1 MRRRSTEIIQKI
13 IRDSDRT
20 LTVREL
26 ASHYGI
32 SQKTLKNDIKEINQ
46 FLRTIP
52 VGEIRTTEEGKLIL
66 GTDFEEELV
75 ENYLYEMDAYMY
87 KLSPKERQ
95 IYILM
100 ELASSQ
106 TYITMQHIAEELYV
120 SRITIVN
127 DMEVIKESMKSF
139 QGKLILDS
147 GKGMLLKFQ
156 EKERISILVELYRS
170 IAINVENEGF
180 FQRMILNRMEIRHS
194 FSILFEYMQEYMKV
208 SNLVFIEDVFY
219 DIVLYLFVVF
229 NFCRREGRAVTGR
242 TPLSG
247 IDHMILYAGHMLE
260 VTVTEDMMKGFREY
274 IADHKLYSF
283 VKTVDE
289 IELYKVIMNFVG
301 KIDQEMNLDLVSDT
315 KLMDSLLM
323 HIRSIK
329 DWGNYEVELPKEYD
343 SSINYERLEE
353 LVSQYA
359 YILEGFLS
367 YHLSGN
373 MKKSI
378 VIHICVAIIRNRR
391 YLPKISVV
399 IVCPGSMATGKYL
412 EAQIKNYFDFNII
425 GVLAAHE
432 VIGRLKYKEEPVDF
446 IISTVPIHTKEYQ
459 VIKVHPFLQMDDL
472 NLIQKLTFQR
482 HTLKPETI
490 QHKMEILSGQICSIM
505 EDAKLAEILCRKL
518 EEVIIEYQRETEGKK
533 KNPIEELLDEDLIE
547 IENSVIPWRE
557 AMYRSARPLIE
568 RGYISE
574 DYIETS
580 IRNVEEYGDYIVV
593 SRGVALAHAGGGNG
607 VYRDGLS
614 LLVSRKGIDFTE
626 TEEPVHLLFCFA
638 SAGRKDYLEL
648 IREIIWL
655 GRTKG
660 KVKEIKG
667 LPDTLTVY
675 EELVSCGNFAYS
687 VENRGCIVPCDDR
700 NC

>member
-66 GTDFEEELV
+66 GSDFDEDVV

-180 FQRMILNRMEIRHS
+180 FQRMILNRMEIKHS

-425 GVLAAHE
+425 GVLAARE
-432 VIGRLKYKEEPVDF
+432 VIGRLKYNAEPVDF

-472 NLIQKLTFQR
+472 NQIQRLTFQK
-482 HTLKPETI
+482 HTLKPATM
-490 QHKMEILSGQICSIM
+490 QHKTEVLLGQIRTII
-505 EDAKLAEILCRKL
+505 EDEELADTLCKTIGG
-518 EEVIIEYQRETEGKK
+518 VIKEYQREKGKERV
-533 KNPIEELLDEDLIE
+533 NPLMELLREDMIE
-547 IENSVIPWRE
+547 IEEASMPWRE
-557 AMYRSARPLIE
+557 AMHRAAAPLE
-568 RGYISE
+568 DQGYISAE
-574 DYIETS
+574 YIKKS
-580 IRNVEEYGDYIVV
+580 IQNVEEYGDYIVV
-593 SRGVALAHAGGGNG
+593 SRGVALAHAGREHG
-607 VYRDGLS
+607 VYKDGLS
-614 LLVSRKGIDFTE
+614 LLVIKEGVIFTE
-626 TEEPVHLLFCFA
+626 SEDPVYLLFCFA
-638 SAGRKDYLEL
+638 CVGEEEYLEL
-648 IREIIWL
+648 IKRIIQL
-655 GRTKG
+655 GRAEGKIEEVLALAGTKA
-660 KVKEIKG
+660 
-667 LPDTLTVY
+667 VY
-675 EELVSCGNFAYS
+675 EYMTAE
-687 VENRGCIVPCDDR
+687 
-700 NC
+700 

>member
-66 GTDFEEELV
+66 GSDFDEDVV

-180 FQRMILNRMEIRHS
+180 FQRMILNRMEIKHS

-432 VIGRLKYKEEPVDF
+432 VIGRLKYNAEPVDF

-472 NLIQKLTFQR
+472 NQIQRLTFQK
-482 HTLKPETI
+482 HTLKPATM
-490 QHKMEILSGQICSIM
+490 QHKTEVLLGQIRTII
-505 EDAKLAEILCRKL
+505 EDEELADTLCKTIGG
-518 EEVIIEYQRETEGKK
+518 VIKEYQREKGKERV
-533 KNPIEELLDEDLIE
+533 NPLMELLREDMIE
-547 IENSVIPWRE
+547 IEEASMPWRE
-557 AMYRSARPLIE
+557 AMHRAAAPLE
-568 RGYISE
+568 DQGYISAE
-574 DYIETS
+574 YIKKS
-580 IRNVEEYGDYIVV
+580 IQNVEEYGDYIVV
-593 SRGVALAHAGGGNG
+593 SRGVALAHAGREHG
-607 VYRDGLS
+607 VYKDGLS
-614 LLVSRKGIDFTE
+614 LLVIKEGVTFTE
-626 TEEPVHLLFCFA
+626 SEDPVYLLFCFA
-638 SAGRKDYLEL
+638 CVGEEEYLEL
-648 IREIIWL
+648 IKRIIQL
-655 GRTKG
+655 GRAEGKIEEVLALAGTKA
-660 KVKEIKG
+660 
-667 LPDTLTVY
+667 VY
-675 EELVSCGNFAYS
+675 EYMTAE
-687 VENRGCIVPCDDR
+687 
-700 NC
+700 

>member
-66 GTDFEEELV
+66 GSDFDEDVV

-180 FQRMILNRMEIRHS
+180 FQRMILNRMEIKHS

-432 VIGRLKYKEEPVDF
+432 VIGRLKYNAEPVDF

-472 NLIQKLTFQR
+472 NQIQRLTFQK
-482 HTLKPETI
+482 HTLKPATM
-490 QHKMEILSGQICSIM
+490 QHKTEVLLGQIRTII
-505 EDAKLAEILCRKL
+505 EDEELADTLCKTIGG
-518 EEVIIEYQRETEGKK
+518 VIKEYQREKGKERV
-533 KNPIEELLDEDLIE
+533 NPLMELLREDMIE
-547 IENSVIPWRE
+547 IEEASMPWRE
-557 AMYRSARPLIE
+557 AMHRAAAPLE
-568 RGYISE
+568 DQGYISAE
-574 DYIETS
+574 YIKKS
-580 IRNVEEYGDYIVV
+580 IQNVEEYGDYIVV
-593 SRGVALAHAGGGNG
+593 SRGVALAHAGREHG
-607 VYRDGLS
+607 VYKDGLS
-614 LLVSRKGIDFTE
+614 LLVIKEGVIFTE
-626 TEEPVHLLFCFA
+626 SEDPVYLLFCFA
-638 SAGRKDYLEL
+638 CVGEEEYLEL
-648 IREIIWL
+648 IKRIIQL
-655 GRTKG
+655 GRAEGKIEEVLALAGTKA
-660 KVKEIKG
+660 
-667 LPDTLTVY
+667 VY
-675 EELVSCGNFAYS
+675 EYMTAE
-687 VENRGCIVPCDDR
+687 
-700 NC
+700 

>member
-66 GTDFEEELV
+66 GSDFDEDVV

-180 FQRMILNRMEIRHS
+180 FQRMILNRMEIKHS

-432 VIGRLKYKEEPVDF
+432 VIGRLKYNAEPVDF

-472 NLIQKLTFQR
+472 NQIQRLTFQK
-482 HTLKPETI
+482 HTLKPATM
-490 QHKMEILSGQICSIM
+490 QHKTEVLLGQIRTII
-505 EDAKLAEILCRKL
+505 EDEELADTLCKTIGG
-518 EEVIIEYQRETEGKK
+518 VIKEYQREKGKERV
-533 KNPIEELLDEDLIE
+533 NPLMELLREDMIE
-547 IENSVIPWRE
+547 IEEASMPWRE
-557 AMYRSARPLIE
+557 AMHRAAAPLE
-568 RGYISE
+568 DQGYISAE
-574 DYIETS
+574 YIKKS
-580 IRNVEEYGDYIVV
+580 IQNVEEYGDYIVV
-593 SRGVALAHAGGGNG
+593 SQGVALAHAGREHG
-607 VYRDGLS
+607 VYKDGLS
-614 LLVSRKGIDFTE
+614 LLVIKEGVIFTE
-626 TEEPVHLLFCFA
+626 SEDPVYLLFCFA
-638 SAGRKDYLEL
+638 CVGEEEYLEL
-648 IREIIWL
+648 IKRIIQL
-655 GRTKG
+655 GRAEGKIEEVLALAGTKA
-660 KVKEIKG
+660 
-667 LPDTLTVY
+667 VY
-675 EELVSCGNFAYS
+675 EYMTAE
-687 VENRGCIVPCDDR
+687 
-700 NC
+700 

>member
-66 GTDFEEELV
+66 GSDFDEDVV

-180 FQRMILNRMEIRHS
+180 FQRMILNRMEIKHS

-432 VIGRLKYKEEPVDF
+432 VIGRLKYNAEPVDF

-472 NLIQKLTFQR
+472 NQIQRLTFQK
-482 HTLKPETI
+482 HTLKPATM
-490 QHKMEILSGQICSIM
+490 QHKTEVLLGQIRTII
-505 EDAKLAEILCRKL
+505 EDEELADTLCKTIGG
-518 EEVIIEYQRETEGKK
+518 VIKEYQREKGKERV
-533 KNPIEELLDEDLIE
+533 NPLMELLREDMIE
-547 IENSVIPWRE
+547 IEEASMPWRE
-557 AMYRSARPLIE
+557 AMHRAAAPLE
-568 RGYISE
+568 DQGYISAE
-574 DYIETS
+574 YIKKS
-580 IRNVEEYGDYIVV
+580 IQNVEEYGDYIVV
-593 SRGVALAHAGGGNG
+593 SRGVALAHAGREHG
-607 VYRDGLS
+607 VYKDGLS
-614 LLVSRKGIDFTE
+614 LLVIKEGVIFTE
-626 TEEPVHLLFCFA
+626 SEDPVYLLFCFA
-638 SAGRKDYLEL
+638 CVGEEEYLEL
-648 IREIIWL
+648 IKRIIQL
-655 GRTKG
+655 GRVEGKIEEVLALAGTKA
-660 KVKEIKG
+660 
-667 LPDTLTVY
+667 VY
-675 EELVSCGNFAYS
+675 EYMTAE
-687 VENRGCIVPCDDR
+687 
-700 NC
+700 

>member
-52 VGEIRTTEEGKLIL
+52 VGEIRTTEEGRLIL
-66 GTDFEEELV
+66 GSDFDEDVV

-180 FQRMILNRMEIRHS
+180 FQRMILNRMEIKHS

-329 DWGNYEVELPKEYD
+329 DWGNYEVELPKKYD

-432 VIGRLKYKEEPVDF
+432 VIGRLKYNAEPVDF

-472 NLIQKLTFQR
+472 NQIQRLTFQK
-482 HTLKPETI
+482 HTLKPATM
-490 QHKMEILSGQICSIM
+490 QHKTEVLLGQIRTII
-505 EDAKLAEILCRKL
+505 EDEELADTLCKTIGG
-518 EEVIIEYQRETEGKK
+518 VIKEYQREKGKERV
-533 KNPIEELLDEDLIE
+533 NPLMELLREDMIE
-547 IENSVIPWRE
+547 IEEASMPWRE
-557 AMYRSARPLIE
+557 AMHRAAAPLE
-568 RGYISE
+568 DQGYISAE
-574 DYIETS
+574 YIKKS
-580 IRNVEEYGDYIVV
+580 IQNVEEYGDYIVV
-593 SRGVALAHAGGGNG
+593 SRGVALAHAGREHG
-607 VYRDGLS
+607 VYKDGLS
-614 LLVSRKGIDFTE
+614 LLVIKEGVIFTE
-626 TEEPVHLLFCFA
+626 SEDPVYLLFCFA
-638 SAGRKDYLEL
+638 CVGEEEYLEL
-648 IREIIWL
+648 IKRIIQL
-655 GRTKG
+655 GRAEGKIEEVLALAGTKA
-660 KVKEIKG
+660 
-667 LPDTLTVY
+667 VY
-675 EELVSCGNFAYS
+675 EYMTAE
-687 VENRGCIVPCDDR
+687 
-700 NC
+700 

>member
-66 GTDFEEELV
+66 GTDFEEDLV

-156 EKERISILVELYRS
+156 EKERISILVELYRA

-229 NFCRREGRAVTGR
+229 NFCRREGRTVTGR

-432 VIGRLKYKEEPVDF
+432 VIGRLKYKAEPVDF

-472 NLIQKLTFQR
+472 NQIQRLTFR
-482 HTLKPETI
+482 KHTLKPATM
-490 QHKMEILSGQICSIM
+490 QHKTEILLGQIRTII
-505 EDAKLAEILCRKL
+505 EDEELADTLCKTIGG
-518 EEVIIEYQRETEGKK
+518 VIREYQRKKGTESV
-533 KNPIEELLDEDLIE
+533 NPLRELLREDMIDIEEASMPWKDAMHRAAAPLEDQGY
-547 IENSVIPWRE
+547 V
-557 AMYRSARPLIE
+557 SAE
-568 RGYISE
+568 
-574 DYIETS
+574 YIEKS
-580 IRNVEEYGDYIVV
+580 IQNVEEYGDYIVV
-593 SRGVALAHAGGGNG
+593 SRGVALAHAGREHG
-607 VYRDGLS
+607 VYKDGLS
-614 LLVSRKGIDFTE
+614 LLVIKEGVTFTE
-626 TEEPVHLLFCFA
+626 SEDPVYLLFCFA
-638 SAGRKDYLEL
+638 CVGEEEYLEL
-648 IREIIWL
+648 IKRIIQL
-655 GRTKG
+655 GRTEG
-660 KVKEIKG
+660 KIEEVLSLAG
-667 LPDTLTVY
+667 TRAVY
-675 EELVSCGNFAYS
+675 EYMTAE
-687 VENRGCIVPCDDR
+687 
-700 NC
+700 

>member
-66 GTDFEEELV
+66 GSDFDEDVV

-180 FQRMILNRMEIRHS
+180 FQRMILNRMEIKHS

-432 VIGRLKYKEEPVDF
+432 VIGRLKYNAEPVDF

-472 NLIQKLTFQR
+472 NQIQRLTFQK
-482 HTLKPETI
+482 HTLKPATM
-490 QHKMEILSGQICSIM
+490 QHKTEVLLGQIRTII
-505 EDAKLAEILCRKL
+505 EDEELADTLCKTIGG
-518 EEVIIEYQRETEGKK
+518 VIKEYQREKGKERVK
-533 KNPIEELLDEDLIE
+533 PLMELLREDMIE
-547 IENSVIPWRE
+547 IEEASMPWRE
-557 AMYRSARPLIE
+557 AMHRAAAPLE
-568 RGYISE
+568 DQGYISAE
-574 DYIETS
+574 YIKKS
-580 IRNVEEYGDYIVV
+580 IQNVEEYGDYIVV
-593 SRGVALAHAGGGNG
+593 SRGVALAHAGREHG
-607 VYRDGLS
+607 VYKDGLS
-614 LLVSRKGIDFTE
+614 LLVIKEGVIFTE
-626 TEEPVHLLFCFA
+626 SEDPVYLLFCFA
-638 SAGRKDYLEL
+638 CVGEEEYLEL
-648 IREIIWL
+648 IKRIIQL
-655 GRTKG
+655 GRAEGKIEEVLALAGTKA
-660 KVKEIKG
+660 
-667 LPDTLTVY
+667 VY
-675 EELVSCGNFAYS
+675 EYMTAE
-687 VENRGCIVPCDDR
+687 
-700 NC
+700 